1 MAARRS
7 HPPTLITLARRLILD
22 EALIEPQTLVLVA
35 VSGGPDSMA
44 LLHVLAGLRQE
55 LRFELAAHGVD
66 HGLRAEAASELGL
79 AAGLARGLGVPWGET
94 RVEVAPGGNLQ
105 ARAREV
111 RHAAL
116 AEAARAAGATCIAT
130 GHHADDRAE
139 TVLLRL
145 LQGSGPRGLG
155 CLPPRHGALIRP
167 FLRARRGDIQ
177 AHVNRHKVPF
187 AEDPSNNNSRFFR
200 ARIRGELMPLLESM
214 SPSVVAHLN
223 ALADELSGA
232 KTPVDAETPA
242 DTVALGRAQRE
253 QLRAAERAGKPGVRL
268 RVAGGQEVWVA
279 VAKKQDMLSYKDM
292 PTRAGGDG
300 DERSSTPG
308 RGGGTLRLT
317 RARSTVV
324 GPSKVRS

>member
-1 MAARRS
+1 M
-7 HPPTLITLARRLILD
+7 ILD
-22 EALIEPQTLVLVA
+22 EALIEPGSLVLVA

-66 HGLRAEAASELGL
+66 HGLRAEAVSELEL

-116 AEAARAAGATCIAT
+116 AEAARAAGAARIAT

-167 FLRARRGDIQ
+167 FLRARRADIQ
-177 AHVNRHKVPF
+177 AHVNRHGVPF

-232 KTPVDAETPA
+232 ETPG
-242 DTVALGRAQRE
+242 DTAALGRAQRE